1 MSNKFFSN
9 NFDTSDSSA
18 DSDQDSDNELIK
30 SKITKTKKQYKQ
42 VEQNTFVSFEENS
55 SNEESE
61 QESDE
66 SIDSENS
73 DENISEK
80 KQQNNNIDSLQNLN
94 KLITLRY
101 IKDGK
106 ASRTYI
112 DGLELFFDNDN
123 TLNKLLKDIQKRLS
137 TGYFKNKETN
147 NHGFNGDHRL
157 NISKLLTNNYDIPK
171 NKIKVC

>member
-18 DSDQDSDNELIK
+18 DSDEDSDIVVSNKINNKEEL
-30 SKITKTKKQYKQ
+30 KQNKNKDSSDS
-42 VEQNTFVSFEENS
+42 ENNSDSEENS
-55 SNEESE
+55 KE
-61 QESDE
+61 
-66 SIDSENS
+66 
-73 DENISEK
+73 
-80 KQQNNNIDSLQNLN
+80 NNNDKNIDTLKNLN

-112 DGLELFFDNDN
+112 VGLEDFF
-123 TLNKLLKDIQKRLS
+123 TEEELNKLIKDIQKKLS

-157 NISKLLTNNYDIPK
+157 IISKLLINNYNIAK

>member
-9 NFDTSDSSA
+9 NFDTSDSSSESN
-18 DSDQDSDNELIK
+18 DDSDNEISEIK
-30 SKITKTKKQYKQ
+30 SKITKAKKQYTPVQ
-42 VEQNTFVSFEENS
+42 ENS
-55 SNEESE
+55 SSEESE
-61 QESDE
+61 QESTN
-66 SIDSENS
+66 SENS
-73 DENISEK
+73 DENNFEK
-80 KQQNNNIDSLQNLN
+80 NKEINNNDSLQNLN